1 MENENVLNVVIVED
15 EPKNVTLLK
24 KMLNMYCPQ
33 VNVSGDANSVEGAV
47 KKIQAC
53 KPDLV
58 LLDIEVSGGNAFHIL
73 DLLQPICFDVV
84 FITAYDNYM
93 LQAIKY
99 SALDYLFKP
108 VNIQELIAA
117 IHKSSNKLIK
127 QKTFKQVQVLL
138 QNISK
143 PKALSSL
150 ALPNAT
156 GLQFITIQNIVKCEA
171 MGSYT
176 NIFTSDGK
184 SVIASRT
191 LKEFE
196 EILPHEN
203 FFRTHHSFII
213 NLNFIAR
220 YHKGNGG
227 YIEMIDNSQVPLAAR
242 RKNDFIKLFTTA

>member
-1 MENENVLNVVIVED
+1 MENENVLNVVIVDD
-15 EPKNVTLLK
+15 EPKNVTILK

-33 VNVSGDANSVEGAV
+33 VTICGDANSVESAV
-47 KKIQAC
+47 KRIKEC

-73 DLLQPICFDVV
+73 DLLQPVSFDVV

-117 IHKSSNKLIK
+117 INKSSNKHIK
-127 QKTFKQVQVLL
+127 QRTFEQVQLLL

-156 GLQFITIQNIVKCEA
+156 GLQFITIQNIVRCEA
-171 MGSYT
+171 HGSYT
-176 NIFTSDGK
+176 SIFTSDGV
-184 SVIASRT
+184 SVVASRT

-196 EILPHEN
+196 EILPQEN
-203 FFRTHHSFII
+203 FFRTHHSYII
-213 NLNFIAR
+213 NLNFIAK

-227 YIEMIDNSQVPLAAR
+227 YIEMTDKSKVPLAAR
-242 RKNDFIKLFTTA
+242 RKNDFIRLFTTY

>member
-1 MENENVLNVVIVED
+1 MENENSINVVIVDD
-15 EPKNVTLLK
+15 EPKNVSLLK

-33 VNVSGDANSVEGAV
+33 VKICGDANSVEGAV
-47 KKIQAC
+47 KRIKEC

-58 LLDIEVSGGNAFHIL
+58 MLDVEVSGGNAFHIL
-73 DLLQPICFDVV
+73 DLLQPVNFDVI
-84 FITAYDNYM
+84 FITAYDSYM

-108 VNIQELIAA
+108 VNIQDLIAA
-117 IHKSSNKLIK
+117 VNKSNNKLIK
-127 QKTFKQVQVLL
+127 QKTFEQVQLLL

-143 PKALSSL
+143 PKTLASL

-171 MGSYT
+171 NGSYT

-184 SVIASRT
+184 SVVASRT

-196 EILPHEN
+196 EILPHES
-203 FFRTHHSFII
+203 FFRTHHSYII
-213 NLNFIAR
+213 NLNFIAK

-227 YIEMIDNSQVPLAAR
+227 IIEMTDNSNVPLAAR
-242 RKNDFIKLFTTA
+242 RKNDFIRLFTTS